1 MEIIKVNCWAGNR
14 KGDDFGTVAEK
25 LSTMFL
31 IKRHFIVL
39 SLLVC
44 FHFGQRGFLHF
55 PECLSTPPPR
65 GHVWTCSFQQF
76 FRSRRR
82 RRWQLRHTHQQGRDF
97 WVKETFIVTPPHSE
111 VHLHRVW
118 VNFAPQSLNK
128 MTSAMNPTPCD
139 FLMSAQS
146 LQFGFGGI

>member
-14 KGDDFGTVAEK
+14 KGDDFGTIAEK

-55 PECLSTPPPR
+55 PECLSTPPPPEDMSGLVAFSSFLGVGGGDDDSCATHISR
-65 GHVWTCSFQQF
+65 GEIFELKKHLSSRLLTQKSTCIAFGSILR
-76 FRSRRR
+76 RSRS
-82 RRWQLRHTHQQGRDF
+82 T
-97 WVKETFIVTPPHSE
+97 K
-111 VHLHRVW
+111 
-118 VNFAPQSLNK
+118 
-128 MTSAMNPTPCD
+128 
-139 FLMSAQS
+139 
-146 LQFGFGGI
+146 